1 MDKLKEKLGP
11 AIKYAF
17 WGVWALVMLVSI
29 AIWWVA
35 TSSLMANTESQKT
48 AINGAYSTLTQIRG
62 TASTHPNP
70 HSHTEMEKRVD
81 VLQQDVLTAWQRQWD
96 YQEKILIWPTELNK
110 KGTNDFVDAFSKYL
124 PIETTTEFPMPEIDE
139 VDQTLRKR
147 YKEYIEGQL
156 PKLAEVVGTKWT
168 ADFKAA
174 SNAGGMGMGMGSGGM
189 DMGMPEPSGSAAMGM
204 GMEMGMG
211 PTISKDPDTLVV
223 WSTGSQA
230 TLLEQVFP
238 WRTKEAPSTLDVLYS
253 QEDLWVLR
261 NLLQIVS
268 TVNGKATKPFQAT
281 IHEIIEIKLGRA
293 VAGRVGQVSRAMAQT
308 QGGDGSMGMGM
319 DMGMGMGSES
329 GMDMGM
335 GMGMGM
341 DGSGMGGGEA
351 VDPAENR
358 YVNTAYEPISAS
370 DLRSA
375 MESPSPENAFLNVAK
390 RLPVKLTLKMDQRK
404 LPQLLT
410 ACGNARLMVEVRQ
423 VRLNT
428 SGGGG
433 GAASGGMGMDMG
445 GMGAGMEMG
454 GMGTGMGF
462 GDLGMGGSGMTGG
475 PTAGGRADDFPFDL
489 PIEVYG
495 VIYIYNPPDL
505 EKLGVEEVT
514 TETVVSDQSIG
525 EAPVAGTTAAVD
537 PTAVEPIAPAVE
549 PIAPAA
555 EPAAAVEP
563 APAEPAVAAPVD
575 PAAAEPAAA
584 APAAPAIP

>member
-17 WGVWALVMLVSI
+17 WGVWALVMIVSI
-29 AIWWVA
+29 AIWWVS
-35 TSSLMANTESQKT
+35 TSSLVANAESQKT

-81 VLQQDVLTAWQRQWD
+81 ILQQDVLAAWERQWE
-96 YQEKILIWPTELNK
+96 YQEKILVWPTELNK
-110 KGTNDFVDAFSKYL
+110 KGTSDFVDAFSKYL
-124 PIETTTEFPMPEIDE
+124 PIETTTEFPMPEIDQ
-139 VDQTLRKR
+139 VDQTLRHR
-147 YKEYIEGQL
+147 YKLYIEGQL
-156 PKLAEVVGTKWT
+156 PGLAEVVGAKWT

-174 SNAGGMGMGMGSGGM
+174 SNAAGMGMGMGAG
-189 DMGMPEPSGSAAMGM
+189 
-204 GMEMGMG
+204 GMEMGFQEPMG
-211 PTISKDPDTLVV
+211 MGGPGEFGVGPAVSKEPDTLVN
-223 WSTGSQA
+223 WSTASQA
-230 TLLEQVFP
+230 MLLEQVFP

-253 QEDLWVLR
+253 QEDLWVLK

-268 TVNGKATKPFQAT
+268 TVNGNATKPFQAT
-281 IHEIIEIKLGRA
+281 VHEIVEIQLGRA
-293 VAGRVGQVSRAMAQT
+293 VAGRVGRVSRAAMQM
-308 QGGDGSMGMGM
+308 GGDAMGMGM
-319 DMGMGMGSES
+319 DMGMGSEM

-335 GMGMGM
+335 GMEMGMGSEM
-341 DGSGMGGGEA
+341 GMGEGGMEA

-370 DLRSA
+370 ELRSA

-423 VRLNT
+423 VRINT
-428 SGGGG
+428 SST
-433 GAASGGMGMDMG
+433 GAASGGMGMEMG
-445 GMGAGMEMG
+445 GMGMEMG
-454 GMGTGMGF
+454 GMGMEMGGMGAGF
-462 GDLGMGGSGMTGG
+462 GEMGMTGG
-475 PTAGGRADDFPFDL
+475 GMPGGNRVDEYPFDL

-514 TETVVSDQSIG
+514 TETVVNDQSIG
-525 EAPVAGTTAAVD
+525 EAPVANAAGTQAPATPEPAAPNVEPAAGEPPVENPPAPAAVD
-537 PTAVEPIAPAVE
+537 PPAAVPPVAAPEDPPAAAENPAV
-549 PIAPAA
+549 AA
-555 EPAAAVEP
+555 EPAAAN
-563 APAEPAVAAPVD
+563 
-575 PAAAEPAAA
+575 
-584 APAAPAIP
+584 